1 MKYSIRFA
9 HAEDVGLVK
18 IVADAQRDELG
29 FIARQSFEESAA
41 KGELLIA
48 VSHDIEKRVLGFVR
62 FHRRRD
68 STATIYEIATAY
80 EARGGGIGRALILQL
95 RDHCLEKKLK
105 RIRLLCPVE
114 LPANDFYAAM
124 GFERTQSRSLSGRK
138 RPLYEWQW
146 PVVAARTFD
155 FVASMTAATSD
166 LDNIIRLWEREG
178 EGKRPFDFCIVTPL
192 FADPGALRW
201 IRYMHDAWGV
211 EVIFDSGGFYVQQEK
226 IAYEDLFSRLLRFYE
241 TNDWGYSYVL
251 PDYVPTSRQ
260 NAAQVQERVHVTAAE
275 GVKFFARM
283 PAELRSRV
291 LGVLQGHTPEQ
302 LALCFEAFRG
312 VGIER
317 IGFGSFDT
325 GGVNSEIN
333 LLTDKSLAR
342 LAWVRSLLYQHYW
355 ANEVAPLPQLHL
367 FGVST
372 PNVVSRF
379 PLFGAT
385 SFDSSGWMR
394 TAGLGN
400 VYLPFQGRRNVS
412 HRSSSFMSGRGLTA
426 SEFYTQ
432 CERSHHDCPFCR
444 NYERLQGDR
453 FVRMLHNA
461 VVFSEMTEQV
471 CRQTAV
477 ATGPSGSTLYTLP
490 RASSFTVTAT

>member
-1 MKYSIRFA
+1 MNYSIRFA
-9 HAEDVGLVK
+9 HPEDIGLIK

-48 VSHDIEKRVLGFVR
+48 VSKGAAERVVGFVR

-68 STATIYEIATAY
+68 ATVTIYEIATARDT
-80 EARGGGIGRALILQL
+80 RGAGVGRALILQL
-95 RDHCLEKKLK
+95 REHCLERKLK

-124 GFERTQSRSLSGRK
+124 GFERTGNRSLSGRK

-146 PVVAARTFD
+146 PVVEARSFD

-178 EGKRPFDFCIVTPL
+178 EGGRPFDFCIVTPL
-192 FADPGALRW
+192 FADSGALRW

-226 IAYEDLFSRLLRFYE
+226 IAYEDLFSGLLRFYE

-260 NAAQVQERVHVTAAE
+260 DAAQVQERVHVTAAE
-275 GVKFFARM
+275 GVKFFGRM
-283 PAELRSRV
+283 PAELRSRA

-302 LALCFEAFRG
+302 LTLCFEAFG
-312 VGIER
+312 GAGIER

-342 LAWVRSLLYQHYW
+342 LEFVRSLLYKHYW
-355 ANEVAPLPQLHL
+355 TKGATALPQLHL

-379 PLFGAT
+379 PAYGAT

-432 CERSHHDCPFCR
+432 CERANHDCPFCR
-444 NYERLQGDR
+444 SYERLQSDR
-453 FVRMLHNA
+453 FARMLHNA
-461 VVFSEMTEQV
+461 VVFSEMTQQV
-471 CRQTAV
+471 RRQAKAAVAWVADALPSTAV
-477 ATGPSGSTLYTLP
+477 A
-490 RASSFTVTAT
+490 VI